1 MRGLISRIASSSCA
15 STFSPS
21 AFTHKVDVAL
31 GFMVVSNV
39 YTTIGY
45 FVHDR
50 LWARIAWRTEQKTG

>member
-1 MRGLISRIASSSCA
+1 
-15 STFSPS
+15 
-21 AFTHKVDVAL
+21 
-31 GFMVVSNV
+31 MVVSNV